1 MSEKMFREK
10 LTEALSRWDLTI
22 SEKQAEQFEQ
32 FYLNLIEWNKVM
44 NLTAITEEN
53 DVIEKHFLDC
63 LAVPALLGE
72 KEAVKN
78 AKKII
83 DVGTGA
89 GFPGIPLAIFWPEKE
104 FVLMDSLQ
112 KRIKF
117 LEDSAQKAGI
127 QNVTFR
133 HARAEELAKE
143 KGMRESF
150 DLCVSRAVASLPV
163 LSEYCVPF
171 VRKGGYFLPY
181 KAADIAEEAKSGGK
195 ALHILGARL
204 DDVIEYTLPGTDYG
218 RSILIIYKEGTTA
231 GKYPRKAGLPS
242 KEPLGQ

>member
-1 MSEKMFREK
+1 MSEKIFREK
-10 LTEALSRWDLTI
+10 LAEALSRWDLTI
-22 SEKQAEQFEQ
+22 SEKQAEQFEK

-112 KRIKF
+112 KRIMF
-117 LEDSAQKAGI
+117 LEDSVQKMGI
-127 QNVTFR
+127 QNVTLR

-181 KAADIAEEAKSGGK
+181 KAAEIADEAKSGEK

-218 RSILIIYKEGTTA
+218 RSLLIIYKEGITA

>member
-1 MSEKMFREK
+1 MSGKIFKDK
-10 LTEALSRWDLTI
+10 LTDALARWNLEI
-22 SEKQAEQFEQ
+22 SERQAEQLEQ
-32 FYLNLIEWNKVM
+32 FYLNLAQWNQVM
-44 NLTAITEEN
+44 NLTAITEED
-53 DVIEKHFLDC
+53 DVIEKHFLDS

-72 KEAVKN
+72 DALVKN
-78 AKKII
+78 AKRII

-89 GFPGIPLAIFWPEKE
+89 GFPGIPLAIFWPDKE

-112 KRIKF
+112 KRIRF
-117 LEDSAQKAGI
+117 LEDSAQKMGL
-127 QNVTFR
+127 QNIVFR

-171 VRKGGYFLPY
+171 VKKGGCFLPY
-181 KAADIAEEAKSGGK
+181 KAADIAEEAKSGEK

-204 DDVIEYTLPGTDYG
+204 KETIEYTLPGTDYG
-218 RSILIIYKEGTTA
+218 RSLLFIYKEGTTA

>member
-22 SEKQAEQFEQ
+22 SEKQAEQIEQ

-44 NLTAITEEN
+44 NLTAITDEN

-72 KEAVKN
+72 KETVKN

-89 GFPGIPLAIFWPEKE
+89 GFPGIPLAIFWPEKK

-181 KAADIAEEAKSGGK
+181 KAAEIADEAKSGEK

-218 RSILIIYKEGTTA
+218 RSLLIIYKEGTTA

>member
-10 LTEALSRWDLTI
+10 LAEVLSRWDLTI
-22 SEKQAEQFEQ
+22 SDKQAEQFEQ

-44 NLTAITEEN
+44 NLTAITDEN

-89 GFPGIPLAIFWPEKE
+89 GFPGVPLAIFWPEKE
-104 FVLMDSLQ
+104 YVLMDSLQ

-143 KGMRESF
+143 KGLRESF

-181 KAADIAEEAKSGGK
+181 KAAEIADEAKSGEK

-218 RSILIIYKEGTTA
+218 RSLLIIYKEGTTA

>member
-1 MSEKMFREK
+1 MSEKIFRER
-10 LTEALSRWDLTI
+10 LAEALSRWDLTI
-22 SEKQAEQFEQ
+22 SEKQAEQFEK

-44 NLTAITEEN
+44 NLTAITDEN

-89 GFPGIPLAIFWPEKE
+89 GFPGIPLAIFWPEKK

-143 KGMRESF
+143 KEMRESF

-181 KAADIAEEAKSGGK
+181 KAAEIADEAKSGEK
-195 ALHILGARL
+195 ALHILGACL

-218 RSILIIYKEGTTA
+218 RSLLIIYKEGTTA

>member
-10 LTEALSRWDLTI
+10 LTEVLSRWDLTI
-22 SEKQAEQFEQ
+22 SEKQAEQFEK

-112 KRIKF
+112 
-117 LEDSAQKAGI
+117 
-127 QNVTFR
+127 
-133 HARAEELAKE
+133 
-143 KGMRESF
+143 
-150 DLCVSRAVASLPV
+150 
-163 LSEYCVPF
+163 
-171 VRKGGYFLPY
+171 
-181 KAADIAEEAKSGGK
+181 
-195 ALHILGARL
+195 
-204 DDVIEYTLPGTDYG
+204 
-218 RSILIIYKEGTTA
+218 
-231 GKYPRKAGLPS
+231 
-242 KEPLGQ
+242 

>member
-1 MSEKMFREK
+1 MFREK
-10 LTEALSRWDLTI
+10 LAEVLSRWDLTI
-22 SEKQAEQFEQ
+22 SDKQAEQFEQ

-72 KEAVKN
+72 KEAVNN

-133 HARAEELAKE
+133 HVRAEELAKE

-181 KAADIAEEAKSGGK
+181 KAAEIADEAKSGEK

-218 RSILIIYKEGTTA
+218 RSLLIIYKEGTTA